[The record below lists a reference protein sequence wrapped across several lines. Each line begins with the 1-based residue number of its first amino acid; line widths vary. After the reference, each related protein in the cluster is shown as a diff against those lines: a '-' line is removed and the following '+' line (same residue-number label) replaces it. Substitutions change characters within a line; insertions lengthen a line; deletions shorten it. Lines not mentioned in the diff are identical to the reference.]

1 MSVATFDVW
10 KVNRSPDQGV
20 ERVEL
25 LSALAYGRLTIISD
39 EGSIVVLGPSFDV
52 DSAGLV
58 TTTAEL
64 DIVEERVLSDDT
76 VYPRGPVQA
85 NFFQTDNVT
94 VGEPFKIMAYDG
106 RTQKGIAVL
115 LHAVAK
121 VNIDPYPLKD

>member
-10 KVNRSPDQGV
+10 KVNRSPDQSV

-25 LSALAYGRLTIISD
+25 LSALAFGRLTIISD
-39 EGSIVVLGPSFDV
+39 EGSSVVLGPSFDV

-64 DIVEERVLSDDT
+64 DIAEERVLSDDT
-76 VYPRGPVQA
+76 VYPRGPVHA

-106 RTQKGIAVL
+106 RTQKGIAVVL
-115 LHAVAK
+115 RAVAK
-121 VNIDPYPLKD
+121 VNIDPYR